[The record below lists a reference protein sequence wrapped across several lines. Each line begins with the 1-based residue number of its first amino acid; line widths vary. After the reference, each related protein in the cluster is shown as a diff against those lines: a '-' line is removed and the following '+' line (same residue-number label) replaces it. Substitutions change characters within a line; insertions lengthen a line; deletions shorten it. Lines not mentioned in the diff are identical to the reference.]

1 MANENNNGKK
11 RKVFRQSWKMGP
23 WLKLFHSAWTAVY
36 SVIKV
41 VLAALATVMVI
52 GIVCAVVFA
61 GLLAGYLEGEIIPQA
76 GVQIEGFGL
85 NQNSNAYYYDKEG
98 NIQVLQKIYAVTDAE
113 WADFD
118 EIPEDLIHAAVAIED
133 KRFFEHQGV
142 DWFTTLKAGI
152 NMFVGS
158 GSQFGGSSITQQL
171 IKNVLLL
178 KDSSADDVTVQRKI
192 LEIFRATELERRYD
206 KNTIIEYYLNYIY
219 LGNRCTGV
227 KSAAEKY
234 FGKELEDLT
243 TAECAALISI
253 TNNPSLF
260 NPYRTN
266 LDSEGM
272 TGMEQNKI
280 RMTNTLWVMR
290 NEGWLTEDEYQ
301 EALAQ
306 EIVLKD
312 GVDPQ
317 DRNGD
322 CPNESCRY
330 HGKVGT
336 FVKKSDNIYY
346 CPICGVA
353 TAIGENASQEV
364 YSWFMDVVLED
375 VAKVMADRDRVEWN
389 DVTKD
394 LYKKLIAQSGYHIYT
409 TLDYDVQQ
417 AVDRIYK
424 DLSQIPET
432 KSVQQLQSGIVIID
446 NSTGDIVAMA
456 GGVGDDKGFDDWNRA
471 TDAKLQPGSSLK
483 PLTIYAPA
491 FELGVITPA
500 TVITDLPIRYNAVL
514 NKDGVPQLDG
524 TGNSILNPFPKN
536 DDRKYSYSKSILKGI
551 MQSVNGI
558 AVNTLDK
565 IGLTY
570 SYNFAKEKFGLSTL
584 TDRYVNS
591 QGTVFSD
598 VDWSPLAM
606 GAPTIGVTVRDMA
619 TAYATFPNNGTYRTA
634 RTFTKVLNS
643 DGKTVLLNEQE
654 SRDIIGAKA
663 LNYLNF
669 CLDQAAQ
676 SGTGWAADIS
686 GQDVAGKTGTTAS
699 LKDRWFCGFTD
710 YYTAAVWCGYDL
722 PEQIVM
728 SGSNPAAQ
736 LFKKVMQP
744 IHQGLPRVPLYDGSE
759 FVKVNICLDSGKVA
773 TDACYMDPRH
783 SSVSR
788 VENCTVMKED
798 MPTETCDKHVVV
810 DFCTSCDCVATQYC
824 RNFATV
830 GETTIVKK
838 ALVKMTQ
845 EEVDKIVLASKHGL
859 NAGFKRDDYVYLVDA
874 EGNPVAFYGM
884 DGTNN
889 FGLNEPYIVCTVHT
903 QQAWREYVQSH
914 GNNQGNNQN
923 NDQDEDE
930 ID

>member
-1 MANENNNGKK
+1 MANENNYGGKW
-11 RKVFRQSWKMGP
+11 RVFRQSWKMGP
-23 WLKLFHSAWTAVY
+23 WLKFFHSAWTAVY
-36 SVIKV
+36 SVMKV
-41 VLAALATVMVI
+41 ALAALATVLVI
-52 GIVCAVVFA
+52 CVVCAFVFA
-61 GLLAGYLEGEIIPQA
+61 GLLASYLEGDIMPQA
-76 GVQIEGFGL
+76 GVQIDGFGL
-85 NQNSNAYYYDKEG
+85 NQNSMVYYCDKEG

-118 EIPEDLIHAAVAIED
+118 EIPEDLIHATVAIED

-243 TAECAALISI
+243 TAECASLISI

-266 LDSEGM
+266 LDSKGL
-272 TGMEQNKI
+272 TGMEQNKV

-290 NEGWLTEDEYQ
+290 NEGWITEEEYQ

-312 GVDPQ
+312 GVDPE

-322 CPNESCRY
+322 CLNEACLY

-336 FVKKSDNIYY
+336 FVKKNNVYY
-346 CPICGVA
+346 CPQCDSA
-353 TAIGENASQEV
+353 TKIGENASQEV
-364 YSWFMDVVLED
+364 YSWYVDVVLED
-375 VAKVMADRDRVEWN
+375 VAKAMADRDRVEWN
-389 DVTKD
+389 EVSQG
-394 LYKKLIAQSGYHIYT
+394 LYMKLIAQSGYHIYT

-417 AVDRIYK
+417 NVDKIYK
-424 DLSQIPET
+424 DLKQIPDT

-471 TDAKLQPGSSLK
+471 TDAKLQPGSSIK

-491 FELGVITPA
+491 FELGVITPSS
-500 TVITDLPIRYNAVL
+500 VITDLPIRYNEIIKE
-514 NKDGVPQLDG
+514 KDPDATEPEEGEEEEEEEPE
-524 TGNSILNPFPKN
+524 LNPFPKN
-536 DDRKYSYSKSILKGI
+536 EDKTYSYSRTILTGLVKSI
-551 MQSVNGI
+551 NGV

-570 SYNFAKEKFGLSTL
+570 SFNFAKEKFGLSTL
-584 TDRYVNS
+584 VEEYVNS
-591 QGTVFSD
+591 KGTVFSD
-598 VDWSPLAM
+598 IDWSPLAM

-619 TAYATFPNNGTYRTA
+619 TAYATFANDGVYRTA
-634 RTFTKVLNS
+634 RTFIKVLNS
-643 DGKTVLLNEQE
+643 DGKTVLLNEQD
-654 SRDIIGAKA
+654 SHQVIGKKA

-669 CLDQAAQ
+669 CLDQAVQ
-676 SGTGWAADIS
+676 SGTGRPADLS

-699 LKDRWFCGFTD
+699 KKDRWFCGFTE

-722 PEQIVM
+722 PEEIKM
-728 SGSNPAAQ
+728 TGNNPAAQ

-744 IHQGLPRVPLYDGSE
+744 VHNGLPRVPLYDGSE
-759 FVKVNICLDSGKVA
+759 FVKVNICLDSGKIA
-773 TDACYMDPRH
+773 TDACYKDARCN
-783 SSVSR
+783 VISR
-788 VENCTVMKED
+788 VESCTVMKED
-798 MPTETCDKHVVV
+798 MPTEKCDKHVLV
-810 DFCTSCDCVATQYC
+810 DFCTSCNCVATQYC
-824 RNFATV
+824 RNFAAV
-830 GETTIVKK
+830 GQTAIERKAMVK
-838 ALVKMTQ
+838 LTQ
-845 EEVDKIVLASKHGL
+845 EEVDEIALACEHGL
-859 NAGFKRDDYVYLVDA
+859 TTNAFLREDYIYLVD
-874 EGNPVAFYGM
+874 ENGDPVPYYGM
-884 DGTNN
+884 DGT
-889 FGLNEPYIVCTVHT
+889 LNYGVEEPYIICTEHT
-903 QQAWREYVQSH
+903 QEAWREYVQNHSGH
-914 GNNQGNNQN
+914 GG
-923 NDQDEDE
+923 
-930 ID
+930 